1 MGYDIIKVSYLT
13 FYLRMLVYF
22 SILNCSAII
31 DNHLVN
37 TFLYSLSKISSFK
50 KNKTELFYLE
60 LRIFTKR
67 KIFF

>member
-22 SILNCSAII
+22 SVLNCSAVI

-37 TFLYSLSKISSFK
+37 TFLDSIQNFFLKK
-50 KNKTELFYLE
+50 KNELFYLE

>member
-22 SILNCSAII
+22 SVLNCSAVI

-37 TFLYSLSKISSFK
+37 TFLDSLSKISSLK
-50 KNKTELFYLE
+50 KK
-60 LRIFTKR
+60 
-67 KIFF
+67 